1 MTIVSGIQPSGRLH
15 VGNELGA
22 VRNWLALQGEK
33 KNRCFF
39 FIADWHSLT
48 EEYDPAGK
56 AAQVRE
62 LAAELFASGI
72 DPKRVTLFRQS
83 DLPEHLELAWYFAC
97 VTQVGSMERMT
108 QYKDKVS
115 RGESPN
121 VGLFTYPV
129 LMAADILAYSSPFS
143 TTFKSGAQID
153 EMRSRGARSEPN
165 RSDLRRGST
174 GANDEPEG
182 AAGREAGSARSQT
195 APPDRDVRAA
205 LGVPVGDDQKQH
217 LELANDIVRR
227 FNHRYGETF
236 PEVKYLPAPTARVM
250 SLKDPFHKM
259 SKSLGGDH
267 CLFLDDSPE
276 EIARKLRSA
285 VTDTG
290 PGKSEEGRVKREN
303 VSMSPGVRTLFEILE
318 AFGDSNEV
326 ARFRTA
332 HDAGAIKYSELKPAV
347 AHAFAAA
354 HDEFRT
360 KKADLMAHPD
370 RIDAALERGAKAARA
385 VAGATLAAV
394 RRAVGIRS

>member
-15 VGNELGA
+15 VGNYLGA
-22 VRNWLALQGEK
+22 VKNWLALQAEK
-33 KNRCFF
+33 KSRCFF

-48 EEYDPAGK
+48 EEYDPKGK

-62 LAAELFASGI
+62 LAAELLASGI

-83 DLPEHLELAWYFAC
+83 DLPEHLELAWAFAC
-97 VTQVGSMERMT
+97 VTPVGSMERMT

-129 LMAADILAYSSPFS
+129 LMAADVLAY
-143 TTFKSGAQID
+143 GQQLQAD
-153 EMRSRGARSEPN
+153 SRKPQ
-165 RSDLRRGST
+165 
-174 GANDEPEG
+174 
-182 AAGREAGSARSQT
+182 AAT
-195 APPDRDVRAA
+195 I
-205 LGVPVGDDQKQH
+205 GVPVGDDQRQH

-276 EIARKLRSA
+276 EITRKLKSA
-285 VTDTG
+285 VTDIG
-290 PGKSEEGRVKREN
+290 PTQNAERRTQNTDHTKLSTHTSQLVT
-303 VSMSPGVRTLFEILE
+303 STMSPGVRTLFEIFE
-318 AFGDSNEV
+318 AFGETNEV
-326 ARFRTA
+326 ARFRAA
-332 HDAGAIKYSELKPAV
+332 HEAGTIKYSELKPAV
-347 AHAFAAA
+347 AAAFTKHFA
-354 HDEFRT
+354 EFRA
-360 KKADLMAHPD
+360 KKAKLMASPD
-370 RIDAALERGAKAARA
+370 RIDAALARGAKAARA
-385 VAGATLAAV
+385 VASATLEMV
-394 RRAVGIRS
+394 RTKIGIR